1 VDTPERGP
9 LRSRLQSAPELGFS
23 SAIPTGPAEAWSSN
37 PAELFPGNAYRLE
50 HFHNCCGA
58 DWLICGRLAIGLLDS
73 AWQAKR
79 IANPLQDTILPHNIC
94 ENALKPVPPLQTFE
108 RLHAGNDHMNKR

>member
-1 VDTPERGP
+1 MP
-9 LRSRLQSAPELGFS
+9 
-23 SAIPTGPAEAWSSN
+23 
-37 PAELFPGNAYRLE
+37 LE

-73 AWQAKR
+73 APQAKR

-94 ENALKPVPPLQTFE
+94 ENALIFGRGLFDVIDDQYFDRRLAPLQLETQC
-108 RLHAGNDHMNKR
+108 LKRIKKGIAV